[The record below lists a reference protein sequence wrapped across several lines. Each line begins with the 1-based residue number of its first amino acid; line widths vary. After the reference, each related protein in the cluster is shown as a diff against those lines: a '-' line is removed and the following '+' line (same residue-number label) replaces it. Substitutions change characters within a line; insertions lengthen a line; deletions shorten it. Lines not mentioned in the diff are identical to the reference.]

1 MKVYTND
8 RTTDR
13 SSAERVKV
21 GVADYAVAES
31 GAELVTSG
39 LGSCV
44 GIALVDTD
52 AGVAGLAHAMLPE
65 AGEGGS
71 TANKD
76 RSTASESRR
85 ETDGGNPAALLEPGV
100 AADDDPSED
109 EAKYVDTA
117 VRGLLQAMVDAGA
130 DRSRIEARVAGGSA
144 MFEFDSG
151 AGGIGE
157 RNVAAAEEALTA
169 RGIPIVASD
178 VGGDHGRSLTLD
190 ASTGALSVRRAH
202 DDTHVL

>member
-8 RTTDR
+8 GSSDR
-13 SSAERVKV
+13 STAERVKV
-21 GVADYAVAES
+21 GVADYAVAET

-44 GIALVDTD
+44 GIALVDPE
-52 AGVAGLAHAMLPE
+52 AGVAGLAHAMLP
-65 AGEGGS
+65 
-71 TANKD
+71 N
-76 RSTASESRR
+76 ASDGRR
-85 ETDGGNPAALLEPGV
+85 ETDGGSPAAVSDAREDGD
-100 AADDDPSED
+100 AEAD

-117 VRGLLQAMVDAGA
+117 VRGLLRSMVDAGA

-151 AGGIGE
+151 AGRIGE
-157 RNVAAAEEALTA
+157 RNVAAAEDVLADH
-169 RGIPIVASD
+169 GVPIVASD
-178 VGGDHGRSLTLD
+178 VGGDHGRSLSLD

-202 DDTHVL
+202 DDTEVL